1 MQRRTR
7 GSARPGPAITRQRLV
22 RLGVLIVLMIGASL
36 VSRFQGTPEG
46 GNVTGSV
53 RLVDGDSFFI
63 GQTEVRMQGIDAP
76 EGRQTCR
83 DKGRERRCGED
94 ARRELQK
101 LIGGRPVRCEV
112 HSKDQ
117 HGRLLA
123 TCFAADGT
131 NLNQQMVALGWAV
144 DFGGY
149 GREEAS
155 ARAEA
160 RGLWAM
166 EFERPRDWRRS
177 NGVGG

>member
-1 MQRRTR
+1 MQRRVR
-7 GSARPGPAITRQRLV
+7 RSGKSSPGLSRQQLI
-22 RLGVLIVLMIGASL
+22 RLGLLVALMAGASL
-36 VSRFQGTPEG
+36 VSRMQGTPEDG
-46 GNVTGSV
+46 SVAGSV

-94 ARRELQK
+94 ARRELQR
-101 LIGGRPVRCEV
+101 LIGGRAVRCDV

-131 NLNQQMVALGWAV
+131 NLNREMVTLGWAM
-144 DFGGY
+144 DYGGY
-149 GREEAS
+149 AREEAS
-155 ARAEA
+155 ARAET